1 MTLRRALAAACL
13 LPVLAVALAAPVQA
27 ASGAPSGGRIVGDWT
42 TSTDGVA
49 QTVTFTRDGK
59 INGDGGCNR
68 FLGEYSV
75 DGSSIDIGQLATTLM
90 YCEGV
95 MDAERALLKALEK
108 SASYSVQGAKL
119 TLFGPKGKATVR
131 LTAA

>member
-13 LPVLAVALAAPVQA
+13 LPVLAIALAAPVQA
-27 ASGAPSGGRIVGDWT
+27 ASGAPSGGRIAGDWT
-42 TSTDGVA
+42 TTTDGVA

-59 INGDGGCNR
+59 INGDAGCNR
-68 FLGEYSV
+68 FMGGYTV
-75 DGSSIDIGQLATTLM
+75 DGTTIAIGPLASTQM

-108 SASYSVQGAKL
+108 STSYTVKGERL
-119 TLFGPKGKATVR
+119 TLFGPKGKTTVR
-131 LTAA
+131 LTAS

>member
-1 MTLRRALAAACL
+1 MTLRRALAASCL
-13 LPVLAVALAAPVQA
+13 LPVLAIALAAPAQA

-59 INGDGGCNR
+59 VNGNAGCNR
-68 FLGEYSV
+68 IVGGYSV
-75 DGSSIDIGQLATTLM
+75 DGSTIDIGQLATTLM
-90 YCEGV
+90 YCEGA

-108 SASYSVQGAKL
+108 STAYTVKGAKL

-131 LTAA
+131 LTAS

>member
-13 LPVLAVALAAPVQA
+13 LPVLAIALAAPVQA

-42 TSTDGVA
+42 TSTDGIR

-59 INGDGGCNR
+59 INGDAGCNR

-75 DGSSIDIGQLATTLM
+75 DGSTIDIGPLASTLM
-90 YCEGV
+90 FCEGV

-108 SASYSVQGAKL
+108 SASYTVKGERL
-119 TLFGPKGKATVR
+119 TLFGPKGRATVK
-131 LTAA
+131 LTAS

>member
-13 LPVLAVALAAPVQA
+13 LPVLAIALAAPVQA

-42 TSTDGVA
+42 ATTDGVA
-49 QTVTFTRDGK
+49 QTVTFTRDGQV
-59 INGDGGCNR
+59 NGDAGCNR

-75 DGSSIDIGQLATTLM
+75 DGSAIDIGPLASTLM

-108 SASYSVQGAKL
+108 STAYTVKGAKL

-131 LTAA
+131 LTAS

>member
-1 MTLRRALAAACL
+1 MSLRRALAAVTL
-13 LPVLAVALAAPVQA
+13 LPVLAIALAVPAQA
-27 ASGAPSGGRIVGDWT
+27 ASGAPSGGRIAGDWV
-42 TSTDGVA
+42 TSTDGIR

-59 INGDGGCNR
+59 INGDAGCNR

-75 DGSSIDIGQLATTLM
+75 DGSTIDIGPLASTLM
-90 YCEGV
+90 FCEGV

-108 SASYSVQGAKL
+108 SASYTVKGERL
-119 TLFGPKGKATVR
+119 TLFGPKGRATVK